1 MMSSEKE
8 IERLNKEI
16 ESLKNERDRYINS
29 WRMAL
34 KDGAIAKEDTINVAR
49 FDVVRI
55 LTYSLG
61 HQIRKLCF
69 NDSIVDEALKS
80 EVKFTLLKL
89 KELMNV
95 EFEDGIFY
103 YYSKTGTKSK
113 VDGTDWSNIPTYNKE
128 WMK

>member
-1 MMSSEKE
+1 MKSEKE
-8 IERLNKEI
+8 IEALFNEEI
-16 ESLKNERDRYINS
+16 QELKNERDRYINS

-34 KDGAIAKEDTINVAR
+34 KDGAIVREDTINTAR

-55 LTYSLG
+55 LTYLLG

-69 NDSIVDEALKS
+69 NDSIIDEALKS
-80 EVKFTLLKL
+80 EVKFTLHKL